1 MMAALHW
8 LVEVVSCLLLLFM
21 CCGCGAL
28 TLNSLTDLEDR
39 LTRDGGQGMGNWFV
53 VLYGGTFLAGFVI
66 LRVGLEIIG
75 SLLDAWVVA

>member
-21 CCGCGAL
+21 CMLFGARVL
-28 TLNSLTDLEDR
+28 SSLTDLEDR